1 MTAAH
6 TQKLDQN
13 ELIQEFER
21 LRRELTALCY
31 RMSGSID
38 EAEDLVQD
46 TYLRAWRAADR
57 FEGRS
62 SLRTWLY
69 RIATNVCLTALDR
82 EERRMLPSGLVP
94 TDPEPVS
101 SDSYR
106 GPSPRWITPAPD
118 RLTVSLADDP
128 AEITV
133 TRAHL
138 RLAIIAALQFLPPR
152 QRVVLLL
159 RDVLAFPAGDVANF
173 LGISTPAV
181 KSLLQRARGRMDEV
195 SPRPDAGLEPED
207 PAAQALVNRYMTVF
221 QEADVTLLEQVLR
234 EDASI
239 EVAPVGIF
247 KSGKKACIRYLAD
260 GVLRRPGEYRMVPT
274 VANGQPAAVTYRRG
288 KSGGYEAFGVAVL
301 TVSSEHIT
309 RISVFADGQFVERW
323 GLPAE
328 LADPL

>member
-1 MTAAH
+1 MTAAR
-6 TQKLDQN
+6 TQKLDPN

-21 LRRELTALCY
+21 LRRELTVLCY

-69 RIATNVCLTALDR
+69 RIATNVCLTALER

-94 TDPEPVS
+94 TDPEPVT
-101 SDSYR
+101 SDSYK
-106 GPSPRWITPAPD
+106 GPSPRWLTPAPD
-118 RLTVSLADDP
+118 RLAVPLADDP

-133 TRAHL
+133 TRSHL

-159 RDVLAFPAGDVANF
+159 RDVLAFPASDVANF

-195 SPRPDAGLEPED
+195 SPQPDASLEPED

-234 EDASI
+234 DDASI
-239 EVAPVGIF
+239 EVAPLGIF
-247 KSGKKACIRYLAD
+247 KSGKEVCIPYLAD
-260 GVLRRPGEYRMVPT
+260 SVLRLPGEYRMLPT
-274 VANGQPAAVTYRRG
+274 SANGQPAAVAYRRG
-288 KSGGYEAFGVAVL
+288 KPGEYDAFGLAVL
-301 TVSSEHIT
+301 TVTSEHIT

-323 GLPAE
+323 GFPSKLVS
-328 LADPL
+328 PL

>member
-1 MTAAH
+1 MTAARTH
-6 TQKLDQN
+6 KLDPN

-21 LRRELTALCY
+21 LRRELTVLCY

-69 RIATNVCLTALDR
+69 RIATNVCLTALER

-94 TDPEPVS
+94 TDPEPVT
-101 SDSYR
+101 SDSYK
-106 GPSPRWITPAPD
+106 GPSPRWLTPAPD
-118 RLTVSLADDP
+118 RLAVPLADDP

-133 TRAHL
+133 TRSHL

-159 RDVLAFPAGDVANF
+159 RDVLAFPASDVANF

-195 SPRPDAGLEPED
+195 SPQPDAGLEPED

-234 EDASI
+234 DDASI
-239 EVAPVGIF
+239 EVAPMGIF
-247 KSGKKACIRYLAD
+247 KSGKEVCIPYLTD
-260 GVLRRPGEYRMVPT
+260 SVLRLPGEYRMLPT
-274 VANGQPAAVTYRRG
+274 SANGQPAAVAYRRG
-288 KSGGYEAFGVAVL
+288 KTGEYQAFGLSVL
-301 TVSSEHIT
+301 TVTSEHIT
-309 RISVFADGQFVERW
+309 RISVFADGRFVERW
-323 GLPAE
+323 GFPPE
-328 LADPL
+328 LVSPS